1 MLGIVGDLQTLLLS
15 EWPEAIEW
23 SNSLNVWPEEG
34 GPRNRYRGE
43 DCNIL
48 LKNVDDLELLAVLEN
63 KLDSVKPIIHTYRS
77 LNKVKKACFGRELDP
92 DYVEIL
98 NEYWSNVRK
107 LNRIFGFSITP
118 KVHISYWHVKKWCGD
133 NKIGLGRHSEGP
145 HESIHSKFIKVW
157 NRRKVRKGNPRFRKV
172 LRKAA
177 VYLNSNADIEN

>member
-48 LKNVDDLELLAVLEN
+48 LKNVDDLELLTVLEN

-77 LNKVKKACFGRELDP
+77 LNKVKKACFGHDLDP
-92 DYVEIL
+92 DYIEIL

-107 LNRIFGFSITP
+107 LNRISFNTGF
-118 KVHISYWHVKKWCGD
+118 YED
-133 NKIGLGRHSEGP
+133 RN
-145 HESIHSKFIKVW
+145 
-157 NRRKVRKGNPRFRKV
+157 
-172 LRKAA
+172 
-177 VYLNSNADIEN
+177 